1 METALEQTKGRPAAS
16 VVGVRLS
23 PLGPVRYYD
32 PCDEA
37 LMPGDRVT
45 VDTEEGVREGVVA
58 IGPGQVLYSEV
69 PGPLAPIVA
78 RVEGAESE

>member
-1 METALEQTKGRPAAS
+1 MENILEQTEGQLATS

-23 PLGPVRYYD
+23 SIGEVRYFD
-32 PCDEA
+32 PRDEV

-45 VDTEEGVREGVVA
+45 VDTEDGVQEGVVA

-78 RVEGAESE
+78 RV

>member
-1 METALEQTKGRPAAS
+1 MENPLGITENPPATS

-23 PLGPVRYYD
+23 PIGTVLYFD
-32 PCDEA
+32 PRDEA

-45 VDTEEGVREGVVA
+45 VDTEDGVQEGVVA
-58 IGPGQVLYSEV
+58 IGPGQLLYSEV

-78 RVEGAESE
+78 RVEDAASE

>member
-1 METALEQTKGRPAAS
+1 MEQTEGQRATS

-23 PLGPVRYYD
+23 PIGAILFFD
-32 PCDEA
+32 PRDEA

-45 VDTEEGVREGVVA
+45 VDTEDGVQEGVVA

-78 RVEGAESE
+78 RVEGGGSE

>member
-1 METALEQTKGRPAAS
+1 MEKILEKTEGQLATS

-23 PLGPVRYYD
+23 PIGAILYFD
-32 PCDEA
+32 PRDVA

-45 VDTEEGVREGVVA
+45 VDTEDGVQEGVVA

-78 RVEGAESE
+78 RVEDVGSE

>member
-1 METALEQTKGRPAAS
+1 MEQTEGQPATS

-23 PLGPVRYYD
+23 PIGAILYFD
-32 PCDEA
+32 PRNEA
-37 LMPGDRVT
+37 LMPGDRVM
-45 VDTEEGVREGVVA
+45 VDTEGGVQEGVVA

-78 RVEGAESE
+78 RVADVGSE

>member
-1 METALEQTKGRPAAS
+1 MENTLEQTEGRPAAS

-23 PLGPVRYYD
+23 PMGAVLYFD
-32 PCDEA
+32 PLDEA

-45 VDTEEGVREGVVA
+45 VDTEDGVREGVVA

-69 PGPLAPIVA
+69 PGPLAPIIG
-78 RVEGAESE
+78 RVGDAVSE

>member
-1 METALEQTKGRPAAS
+1 MEQIEDQRANS

-23 PLGPVRYYD
+23 PIGAILYFD
-32 PCDEA
+32 PRDEA

-45 VDTEEGVREGVVA
+45 VDTEDGVQEGVVA

-78 RVEGAESE
+78 RVEDGKNE